1 MWVIAQYGR
10 RQRLTLGPMLSAN
23 SYVIREARTG
33 DASSVARLAQ
43 LDGQPPLSG
52 RVLIGEIDG
61 IPAAAVSLDDGRLVA
76 DPCQSTDRLA
86 PLLCMSCRSM
96 RAAA

>member
-1 MWVIAQYGR
+1 MV
-10 RQRLTLGPMLSAN
+10 SAN
-23 SYVIREARTG
+23 SYVIREAG
-33 DASSVARLAQ
+33 AADVSAVARLAE
-43 LDGQPPLSG
+43 LDGQPPLAG

-61 IPAAAVSLDDGRLVA
+61 IPAAAVSLDDGRIVA

-96 RAAA
+96 QRAA